1 MELYEINDEFVKK
14 LEEQTEQ
21 GIDNME
27 DFIDSFEQF
36 KLSEKEFLEKTKNIS
51 YVIANKKAELEMI
64 KNHKKDIIAKE
75 KSLNNTIEYLS
86 NLQERNITN
95 YYDGNIELAKKK
107 TKGFLNF
114 RKSEVVNTPNN
125 IDEIVSNDF
134 TIEVINQETGEI
146 EDMTDTL
153 SKTSVSLKKID
164 IKDILKDKTSEVLI
178 RDKDG
183 KEYTINLEE
192 KNNVSTPKVIR

>member
-1 MELYEINDEFVKK
+1 MKLYEVNDEFIKT

-36 KLSEKEFLEKTKNIS
+36 KLSEKEFLEKNKNIS
-51 YVIANKKAELEMI
+51 YVIANKKAELEMM

-86 NLQERNITN
+86 NLQERNIIN
-95 YYDGNIELAKKK
+95 FYNGDIELAKKK
-107 TKGFLNF
+107 TKGFLSF
-114 RKSEVVNTPNN
+114 RKSQVVNTPNN
-125 IDEIVSNDF
+125 LDEIISNDF

-146 EDMTDTL
+146 EDMTDVL
-153 SKTSVSLKKID
+153 SKTSVSLKKMD
-164 IKDILKDKTSEVLI
+164 IKDILKDKASEVLI
-178 RDKDG
+178 KDKDG

-192 KNNVSTPKVIR
+192 KINVSTPKVIR

>member
-1 MELYEINDEFVKK
+1 MELYEVNDEFIKK
-14 LEEQTEQ
+14 LAEQTEQ
-21 GIDNME
+21 GINNAE

-36 KLSEKEFLEKTKNIS
+36 KLSEEEFLNKNKNIS
-51 YVIANKKAELEMI
+51 YVIANKKAELEVI
-64 KNHKKDIIAKE
+64 KNHKKDILAKE
-75 KSLNNTIEYLS
+75 KTLNNTIEYLS

-95 YYDGNIELAKKK
+95 YYNGDIELAKKK

-114 RKSEVVNTPNN
+114 RKSKVVNTPNN
-125 IDEIVSNDF
+125 IDEIISNDF
-134 TIEVINQETGEI
+134 AIEVINQETGEI

-153 SKTSVSLKKID
+153 SKKSVSLKRMD
-164 IKDILKDKTSEVLI
+164 IKDILNNNQEVII

-192 KNNVSTPKVIR
+192 KINISTPKVIG